1 MRTYASKAGAKDDR
15 PDAFVLFGLF
25 LIGVGGVS
33 LVRSFVQIGYAAYR
47 GKAPQLLMPTNAIET
62 RPEDISA
69 YDLDPTDISA
79 YELDSADPA

>member
-33 LVRSFVQIGYAAYR
+33 LARSFVQIGYAAYR
-47 GKAPQLLMPTNAIET
+47 GKAQQVPMSATATATDVQ
-62 RPEDISA
+62 DISA